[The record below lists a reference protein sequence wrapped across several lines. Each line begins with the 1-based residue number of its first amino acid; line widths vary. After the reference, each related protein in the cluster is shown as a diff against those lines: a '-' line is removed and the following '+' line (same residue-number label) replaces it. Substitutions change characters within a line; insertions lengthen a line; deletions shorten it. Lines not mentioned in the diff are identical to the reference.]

1 MQFQAEREAIIE
13 SCLQMCAD
21 NLTLGTS
28 GNISIRV
35 GDLVAISP
43 SGVPYPDLTPEMI
56 PIVDLHGNLVEGVCK
71 PSSETPLHTLIYR
84 ETDAQA
90 IVHTHPVYGVVLG
103 SLRTETPLIH
113 YMVAPMGGAV
123 RVAPYAQFGTQE
135 LADNVLKAADG
146 RSGVL
151 MENHGAITWGK
162 DLATAYSKAKYLEWC
177 CEVWCKAAMIGDPHL
192 LTADQV
198 QDVINELA
206 NYSPNLADYPTAK
219 EA

>member
-1 MQFQAEREAIIE
+1 MEYAAERQSIIDA
-13 SCLQMCAD
+13 CLRMCD
-21 NLTLGTS
+21 DRLTLGTS

-35 GDLVAISP
+35 GDHVVISP
-43 SGVPYPDLTPEMI
+43 SAVPYTELTPEQI
-56 PIVDLHGNLVEGVCK
+56 PIVDLNGNLLEGSCK

-123 RVAPYAQFGTQE
+123 RVAPYARFGTQE
-135 LADNVLKAADG
+135 LADNVLTAATG
-146 RSGVL
+146 RSAVL

-162 DLATAYSKAKYLEWC
+162 DLDAAYTKSKYLEWC
-177 CEVWCKAAMIGDPHL
+177 CEVWCKAAAIGDPHL
-192 LTADQV
+192 LTTAQV
-198 QDVINELA
+198 QEVVDELA
-206 NYSPNLADYPTAK
+206 NYNPNVADYPTA

>member
-1 MQFQAEREAIIE
+1 MRYLEERQAVIDY
-13 SCLQMCAD
+13 CHKMCAD
-21 NLTLGTS
+21 KLTLGTS

-35 GDLVAISP
+35 GDHVVISP
-43 SGVPYPDLTPEMI
+43 SAVPYEALSPEMV
-56 PIVDLHGNLVEGVCK
+56 PIVDLQGNLLEGNCR

-103 SLRTETPLIH
+103 SLRNETPLIH

-123 RVAPYAQFGTQE
+123 RVAPYAQFGTQA
-135 LADNVLKAADG
+135 LADNVLAAAKD

-162 DLATAYSKAKYLEWC
+162 DLAAAYSKSKYLEWC
-177 CEVWCKAAMIGDPHL
+177 CEVWCKAAAIGEPHL
-192 LTADQV
+192 LSTQEV
-198 QDVINELA
+198 QDVVDKLA
-206 NYSPNLADYPTAK
+206 NYSPTIADHPTR
-219 EA
+219 